1 MESRSLTEHSQ
12 VINDRIK
19 PENIDCHQLTLSL
32 LNEGLR
38 TGMLTEAQVEQIQV
52 QIMAMLGEAISQYTK
67 YESSS
72 VRTETAQGILQS
84 LLYSIDYYLMKLSS
98 LGQSMEA
105 IQQINMAEIYKQGL
119 ELVKCDLQLAQQ
131 LLQEV
136 QNTRLPVSL
145 IAYND
150 TIDKSFSE
158 FFQSYDV
165 KFDAHNTAASIDYPL
180 LFDDFGRTG
189 IDYIKRYLEHLKLE
203 NELCRRFNPEDIN
216 LLLKGY
222 GRKYRLDY
230 TQPLIN
236 ISELLLK
243 NALCSV
249 LIGRRADILTINQD
263 DCDLLESRMQ
273 RLTEEQFSELLRGAM
288 NTVFTQLDITNP
300 AVQQYFQPFTG
311 VFRPQLI
318 KAVRENSLSV
328 LIVLTKETSA
338 SSRLYYEPGEKL
350 SDEQL
355 RAVIDTLMECQD
367 GEGKADI
374 IEREIHNIEDLT
386 DVFGADCIFG
396 REYTAI
402 FDRMGDHALA
412 ILTSNL
418 LNDSPLS
425 DEKVLSIDHWH
436 RTENELYWQ
445 EKLIRYLEAGDFNRY
460 QYIIQLAGELRQQF

>member
-1 MESRSLTEHSQ
+1 MENRSLIQ
-12 VINDRIK
+12 IK
-19 PENIDCHQLTLSL
+19 NNQIKTENIDYHQLTLSL

-38 TGMLTEAQVEQIQV
+38 TKMLTGAQVEQIQA
-52 QIMAMLGEAISQYTK
+52 QIIAMLGEAISQYTK

-98 LGQSMEA
+98 LEQSIEA
-105 IQQINMAEIYKQGL
+105 IQQINIVEIYKQGL
-119 ELVKCDLQLAQQ
+119 ELVKCDLELAQN

-136 QNTRLPVSL
+136 QNTRLPVSI

-150 TIDKSFSE
+150 TINQGLGE

-165 KFDAHNTAASIDYPL
+165 KFDAQNTAASIDYPL
-180 LFDDFGRTG
+180 LFDDFGWTG
-189 IDYIKRYLEHLKLE
+189 INYIKRYLEHLKLE
-203 NELCRRFNPEDIN
+203 NELCSHFNPEDIN
-216 LLLKGY
+216 LLLEGY
-222 GRKYRLDY
+222 GRQYGLDC

-236 ISELLLK
+236 ISELILK
-243 NALCSV
+243 NALCLV
-249 LIGRRADILTINQD
+249 LSGRRADILTINQD

-273 RLTEEQFSELLRGAM
+273 MLTEEQFPEMLQGAM

-300 AVQQYFQPFTG
+300 AVQQYFQPFTD
-311 VFRPQLI
+311 VFCPQLI
-318 KAVRENSLSV
+318 KAVKENSLSV
-328 LIVLTKETSA
+328 LIVLTIETFT
-338 SSRLYYEPGEKL
+338 SSTLYYEPGEKL

-355 RAVIDTLMECQD
+355 RAVIDKLMECQD

-396 REYTAI
+396 HEYTAI
-402 FDRMGDHALA
+402 FKRMGDYELA
-412 ILTSNL
+412 ILSSFL

-425 DEKVLSIDHWH
+425 NDKVLSTDHLH

-445 EKLIRYLEAGDFNRY
+445 EKLIRYLEAGDINRY
-460 QYIIQLAGELRQQF
+460 KNIVQLAVELRQQY